1 MLGHSAAAESAK
13 SFAHAKGSII
23 PTMLLAGKKGLV
35 LNVTNEK
42 SIGWAIADLAE
53 QHGAE
58 VGVGGQNER
67 MLERVNN
74 LIQGRD
80 RMRSFVVDFQDD
92 VQLDALVKEVEAAYG
107 KIDFLVHS
115 AAFANKEDLAGRFIE
130 TSRDGF
136 ALAMDISCYS
146 LVKLCKVLEP
156 LLNEDGSV
164 VTLSYLGST
173 RAVGNYNVMGVAKA
187 ALESAVRYLA
197 IDLGEKG
204 IRVNTISPGPINTVA
219 ARGVRGLLDMIGY
232 VGERAPLKRPYGS
245 YEVAG
250 SAVYLL
256 SDLSK
261 GVSGQIIFVD
271 SGYNVVGL

>member
-1 MLGHSAAAESAK
+1 MDWTGRTQSPIHNAQSTV
-13 SFAHAKGSII
+13 HN
-23 PTMLLAGKKGLV
+23 PRMLLEGKKGLV

-67 MLERVNN
+67 MLERVNG
-74 LIQGRD
+74 LIQGRS
-80 RMRSFVVDFQDD
+80 RMRSLVAEFQDD
-92 VQLDALVKEVEAAYG
+92 EALETLKAEVENAYG

-115 AAFANKEDLAGRFIE
+115 AAFANKDDLAGRFID

-136 ALAMDISCYS
+136 ATALDISCYS
-146 LVKLCKVLEP
+146 LVKLCRLLEP
-156 LLNEDGSV
+156 LFNEDASV
-164 VTLSYLGST
+164 ITLSYLGST

-197 IDLGEKG
+197 FDLGPKG
-204 IRVNTISPGPINTVA
+204 IRVNTVSPGPINTVA
-219 ARGVRGLLDMIGY
+219 ARGVKGLLDMIGY
-232 VGERAPLKRPYGS
+232 VGERSPLKRPYGS

-261 GVSGQIIFVD
+261 GVTGQIIFVD
-271 SGYNVVGL
+271 SGYNIVGL

>member
-1 MLGHSAAAESAK
+1 
-13 SFAHAKGSII
+13 
-23 PTMLLAGKKGLV
+23 MLLAGKKGLV

-42 SIGWAIADLAE
+42 SIGWAIADLSE

-67 MLERVNN
+67 MLERVNA
-74 LIQGRD
+74 LIQSRS
-80 RMRSFVVDFQDD
+80 RMRSHVVDFRDD
-92 VQLDALVKEVEAAYG
+92 AQLSELVAEVANVYG

-115 AAFANKEDLAGRFIE
+115 AAFANKEDLAGRFVD

-136 ALAMDISCYS
+136 AMAMDVSCYS
-146 LVKLCKVLEP
+146 LVKLCSMFEP
-156 LLNEDGSV
+156 LFNEDASV
-164 VTLSYLGST
+164 LTLSYLGST

-197 IDLGEKG
+197 FDLGPKG
-204 IRVNTISPGPINTVA
+204 IRVNTLSPGPINTVA
-219 ARGVRGLLDMIGY
+219 ARGVKGLLDMIGY
-232 VGERAPLKRPYGS
+232 VQDRAPLKRNYGS

-250 SAVYLL
+250 NAVYLL

-261 GVSGQIIFVD
+261 GVTGQIIFVD
-271 SGYNVVGL
+271 SGYNIVGM